1 MLLLS
6 SSLKSRGIAASILSG
21 LCVLS
26 ASSCGS
32 TNTMRIVDVDGPAV
46 VVVPWPGA
54 PTITVECGA
63 TRAVD
68 TASAPNQPWRI
79 TVRALTTHRLLLQQ
93 SGTGDLEVI
102 VRSGGVLIGQP
113 APSVGPAGIG
123 CTGG

>member
-1 MLLLS
+1 M
-6 SSLKSRGIAASILSG
+6 AASILSG
-21 LCVLS
+21 ICVIAL
-26 ASSCGS
+26 SSCGGTS
-32 TNTMRIVDVDGPAV
+32 TMRIVDVDGPAV
-46 VVVPWPGA
+46 AVVPWPGA
-54 PTITVECGA
+54 PTITVACGA
-63 TRAVD
+63 TSVVD

-123 CTGG
+123 CAGG